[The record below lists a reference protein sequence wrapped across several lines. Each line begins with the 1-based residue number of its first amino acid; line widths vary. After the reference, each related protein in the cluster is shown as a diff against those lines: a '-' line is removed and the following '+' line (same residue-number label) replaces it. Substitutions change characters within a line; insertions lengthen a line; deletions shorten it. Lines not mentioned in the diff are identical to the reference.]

1 MHYYKEV
8 ILGSALALS
17 LIGCGGAGTVSTGT
31 DGAQTPMVQTGEAM
45 ETPVV
50 SIASRMTDVGKGYS
64 NQEAVDHDYATL
76 KLPKYI
82 ISSLQLPTE
91 GAAGSDINW
100 SLLNMGDNFSLSI
113 SGDNTTLEVYSSR
126 DKTEYAKLS
135 AFINYDLNSS
145 QEEANRTK
153 EFCVTI
159 LPEAKTDK
167 EKVEQDAKIV
177 CGNDFPITIDLNST
191 DPYQNCGLP
200 EKGANDSNITWIS
213 CNSDL
218 LEINGTNLTVP
229 DPSLITEKTSVK
241 IKGVFQYGES
251 NKTAIFTVY
260 ILPQKKIL
268 SNQEICDMIQ
278 AAADDLKK
286 KFPGEIQMDSE
297 GRYPVLP
304 QSIGDVTIIWTSCD
318 AQTLSIDEKGN
329 MTNNNTSGNDKKVKI
344 RAELKLQG
352 HCKTLCFLVDVPSK

>member
-1 MHYYKEV
+1 MAV
-8 ILGSALALS
+8 AVWLS
-17 LIGCGGAGTVSTGT
+17 GCGGTA
-31 DGAQTPMVQTGEAM
+31 TGESGLAG
-45 ETPVV
+45 EHEGVL
-50 SIASRMTDVGKGYS
+50 SILSTRMVDRGQGYS

-260 ILPQKKIL
+260 ILPQTKEMTK
-268 SNQEICDMIQ
+268 QEACD
-278 AAADDLKK
+278 ALKK
-286 KFPGEIQMDSE
+286 AAEDLEAQLHDIIDMNE
-297 GRYPVLP
+297 GVYPPLP
-304 QSIGDVTIIWTSCD
+304 LNKGDVTIEWISCD
-318 AQTLSIDEKGN
+318 TSLVDIETDGDHAVIIDKNE
-329 MTNNNTSGNDKKVKI
+329 SGEDRMVKI
-344 RAELKLQG
+344 KAILKIQNLY
-352 HCKTLCFLVDVPSK
+352 KEVCFTVHAPSA